1 MTVHCMKKNIVK
13 KVPSK
18 PSVETSTPLPEKLK
32 QRLYPAVLDLFAEN
46 DFHQVNIRE
55 IYKKS
60 GISPSTI
67 YRYFPSKED
76 LLFAILTEKIGE
88 IGVLVKEQIKGL
100 ESTREIFRRIFWIIM
115 DYYDRNPGV
124 AVTAFI
130 TVPMRTWMKE
140 PSYKNEGASILLSE
154 VIREARARGDID
166 PKITNSMIMD
176 QYYMH
181 FYRQIHLW
189 YFNGMKTKLVDS
201 IPNFFDVF
209 WKTLSPVSTG
219 KVKK

>member
-1 MTVHCMKKNIVK
+1 MKKKPGTSPRPHAQK
-13 KVPSK
+13 KALS
-18 PSVETSTPLPEKLK
+18 PLLPDKLK
-32 QRLYPAVLDLFAEN
+32 HRLYATVLDLFAHN
-46 DFHQVNIRE
+46 DFHQVNMRE

-76 LLFAILTEKIGE
+76 LLFSILDEKISE
-88 IGVLVKEQIKGL
+88 IGVLVLDHIKGM
-100 ESTREIFRRIFWIIM
+100 EDTREIFRKIIWVTM

-140 PSYKNEGASILLSE
+140 PSYIRGDAAAILNQ
-154 VIREARARGDID
+154 VVQKGRARGDID
-166 PKITNSMIMD
+166 PALTTGQILD

-181 FYRQIHLW
+181 CYRQIHQW
-189 YFNGMKTKLVDS
+189 YFRGMKKRLVDA
-201 IPNFFDVF
+201 IPDFFDIF
-209 WKTLSPVSTG
+209 WKTVSPPGGT
-219 KVKK
+219 KNPR